1 MYVVCATAQGG
12 QKIVS
17 DRLELVIDSCK
28 QQVLL
33 TANPSL
39 KSHGFYYL
47 VGLLRIF
54 CCVPGGWIEV
64 FYKSRESWAIS
75 PGPQDSLFLIQSH
88 FDN

>member
-1 MYVVCATAQGG
+1 MTCMYVVCVTAQGD

-17 DRLELVIDSCK
+17 DHLELVIHSCK

-54 CCVPGGWIEV
+54 YCVPG
-64 FYKSRESWAIS
+64 
-75 PGPQDSLFLIQSH
+75 D
-88 FDN
+88 

>member
-1 MYVVCATAQGG
+1 M
-12 QKIVS
+12 S

-28 QQVLL
+28 QQVPF

-54 CCVPGGWIEV
+54 CCVPGG
-64 FYKSRESWAIS
+64 
-75 PGPQDSLFLIQSH
+75 
-88 FDN
+88 